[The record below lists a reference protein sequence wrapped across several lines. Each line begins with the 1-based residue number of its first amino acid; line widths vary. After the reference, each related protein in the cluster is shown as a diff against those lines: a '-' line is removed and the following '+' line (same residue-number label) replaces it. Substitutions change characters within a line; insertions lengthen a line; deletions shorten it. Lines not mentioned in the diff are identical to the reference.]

1 MPDEIRRPTL
11 IQAELSQIA
20 ELIRDNA
27 DLVNQYP
34 DRFSL
39 KLHLMSL
46 QNREKELL
54 LELRDSYNRLQIDT
68 FDVDVDGKYV
78 ENYRISTEVLGNLL
92 VKFQRIVTSIA
103 VQSESG
109 EPSLSERGPISQ
121 LTIDNSRIDVIATC
135 PAASV
140 RVVFSSNK
148 PEITESRA
156 KIALRRFNRLLDCE
170 DRNDLIK
177 QEIKDLG
184 PRTIK
189 RYKDLLD
196 VIYKT
201 QSVIT
206 FYDTIVPEGFETKV
220 ITSELAKRIWDKI
233 TNEEAIPDREERYGG
248 VIKGLSLLRYTFQFL
263 VDDSGEV
270 ISGEFDASLRES
282 VKNSLDKHSVALL
295 KITTKQNELTE
306 ELDKNYVLLGF
317 LD

>member
-1 MPDEIRRPTL
+1 MTDEIRRPKL
-11 IQAELSQIA
+11 VQEELSQIA

-39 KLHLMSL
+39 KLHLISL

-54 LELRDSYNRLQIDT
+54 LELSNSYNRLQIDT
-68 FDVDVDGKYV
+68 FDLDVDGKYV

-109 EPSLSERGPISQ
+109 EPSLSARGPISQ
-121 LTIDNSRIDVIATC
+121 LTIENSRIDVIATC

-156 KIALRRFNRLLDCE
+156 RIALKRFNRLLACE

-177 QEIKDLG
+177 QEINELG

-196 VIYKT
+196 VIYKS
-201 QSVIT
+201 QSDIT
-206 FYDTIVPEGFETKV
+206 FYDIIIPEGFETKV

-233 TNEEAIPDREERYGG
+233 TNEEAVPDREEQYRG
-248 VIKGLSLLRYTFQFL
+248 VIKGLSLLRDTFQFL
-263 VDDSGEV
+263 IDDSGEV
-270 ISGEFDASLRES
+270 ISGGFDQGLRER
-282 VKNSLDKHSVALL
+282 VKNSLDRHSVALF
-295 KITTKQNELTE
+295 KITSKQNELTE
-306 ELDKNYVLLGF
+306 EIDKDYVLLGF
-317 LD
+317 IE